1 MDESERD
8 RRITEL
14 EATVAQLRGLVAALE
29 KRIDELE
36 SALGKPARRRIVAD
50 MTDQV
55 GRSLDAKPG
64 KELPERP
71 GPQIS

>member
-1 MDESERD
+1 MDEPENEK
-8 RRITEL
+8 RIAEL
-14 EATVAQLRGLVAALE
+14 ETTVAQLRGLVAKLE
-29 KRIDELE
+29 KRIEQLE

-55 GRSLDAKPG
+55 GRSLDARPS